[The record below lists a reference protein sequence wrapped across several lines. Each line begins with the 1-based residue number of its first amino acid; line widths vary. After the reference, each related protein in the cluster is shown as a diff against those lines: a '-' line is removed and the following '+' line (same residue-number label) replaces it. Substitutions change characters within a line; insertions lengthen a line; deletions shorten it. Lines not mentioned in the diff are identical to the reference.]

1 MCMNKTIHTHFRYSI
16 IFCCKI
22 RFNFQNFP
30 VMNQSEVNEIQ
41 ELNSFK
47 YAWYRNGKYSVN
59 VKSYLTLGNGKA
71 NETETEE
78 IWEIIPGEYKHIDI
92 LISDK
97 KYIHFDA
104 QMKPFYEILD
114 QVNKATEDLSLLLN
128 EDKTIE
134 KIENETVI
142 VEKWEEIKRKELRFL
157 QLVKDSYNEIINIY
171 DKEFQRIDDNIK
183 ANLLYQILFYPFP
196 NTGVNFTNEGQFKER
211 EFLSTLFPGEKIVYD
226 TNYQFVDNKDKFQM
240 NIVGKL
246 KSHTGDFDEIYA
258 QNYQKAL
265 NIPLEYDLMM
275 EGEYIYNLDSVLSEI
290 VFHLKEK
297 LNEKMLYVCRYH
309 IQLIT

>member
-1 MCMNKTIHTHFRYSI
+1 
-16 IFCCKI
+16 
-22 RFNFQNFP
+22 
-30 VMNQSEVNEIQ
+30 MNQSEVNEIQ

-78 IWEIIPGEYKHIDI
+78 IWEIIPGEYKHIEV

-97 KYIHFDA
+97 KYIRFDA

-114 QVNKATEDLSLLLN
+114 KVNKATENLALLLS

-134 KIENETVI
+134 KIENEEEI
-142 VEKWEEIKRKELRFL
+142 IEKWEEIKRKELRFL
-157 QLVKDSYNEIINIY
+157 QLVKESYNEIINIY

-183 ANLLYQILFYPFP
+183 ANLIYQILFYPFP

-211 EFLSTLFPGEKIVYD
+211 EFLSTLFPGEKIMYD

-240 NIVGKL
+240 NIEGKL

-258 QNYQKAL
+258 TNYQKAL
-265 NIPLEYDLMM
+265 NIPLEYDLML

-290 VFHLKEK
+290 VFHVKEK
-297 LNEKMLYVCRYH
+297 LNDKMLYVCRYH

>member
-1 MCMNKTIHTHFRYSI
+1 
-16 IFCCKI
+16 
-22 RFNFQNFP
+22 
-30 VMNQSEVNEIQ
+30 MNQSEVNEIQ

-134 KIENETVI
+134 KIENEAVI
-142 VEKWEEIKRKELRFL
+142 IEKWEEIKRKELRFL
-157 QLVKDSYNEIINIY
+157 QLVKDSYNEIIDIY
-171 DKEFQRIDDNIK
+171 DKEFHRIDDNIK

-211 EFLSTLFPGEKIVYD
+211 EFLSTLFPGEKIVYE

-240 NIVGKL
+240 NILGKL
-246 KSHTGDFDEIYA
+246 KNHTGDFNEIYA

-290 VFHLKEK
+290 VFHVKEK

-309 IQLIT
+309 IQLIP

>member
-1 MCMNKTIHTHFRYSI
+1 
-16 IFCCKI
+16 
-22 RFNFQNFP
+22 
-30 VMNQSEVNEIQ
+30 MNQSEVNEIQ

-78 IWEIIPGEYKHIDI
+78 IWEIIPGEYKHIDL

-114 QVNKATEDLSLLLN
+114 QVNKATENLALLLS
-128 EDKTIE
+128 EDKTID
-134 KIENETVI
+134 KIENEEVI
-142 VEKWEEIKRKELRFL
+142 TDKWEEIKRKELRFL

-240 NIVGKL
+240 NIKGNL

-258 QNYQKAL
+258 QHYQKAL

-290 VFHLKEK
+290 VFHVKEK

-309 IQLIT
+309 IQLIP

>member
-1 MCMNKTIHTHFRYSI
+1 
-16 IFCCKI
+16 
-22 RFNFQNFP
+22 
-30 VMNQSEVNEIQ
+30 MNQSEVNEIQ

-114 QVNKATEDLSLLLN
+114 QVNKATENLALLLN
-128 EDKTIE
+128 DDKTID
-134 KIENETVI
+134 KIENEAVI

-171 DKEFQRIDDNIK
+171 DKEFHRIDDNIK

-196 NTGVNFTNEGQFKER
+196 NTGVNFTNEGEFKER
-211 EFLSTLFPGEKIVYD
+211 EFLSTLFPGEKIVYE

-240 NIVGKL
+240 NILGKL
-246 KSHTGDFDEIYA
+246 KSNTGDFDEIYA

-290 VFHLKEK
+290 VFHVKEK

-309 IQLIT
+309 IQLIP

>member
-1 MCMNKTIHTHFRYSI
+1 
-16 IFCCKI
+16 
-22 RFNFQNFP
+22 
-30 VMNQSEVNEIQ
+30 MNQSEVNEIQ

-114 QVNKATEDLSLLLN
+114 QVNKATENLALLLN
-128 EDKTIE
+128 EDKTID
-134 KIENETVI
+134 KIENEAVI
-142 VEKWEEIKRKELRFL
+142 IEKWEEIKRKELRFL

-171 DKEFQRIDDNIK
+171 DKEFQRIDNNIK

-211 EFLSTLFPGEKIVYD
+211 EFLSTLFPGEKIVYE

-240 NIVGKL
+240 NILGKL
-246 KSHTGDFDEIYA
+246 KSHTGDFNEIYA

-290 VFHLKEK
+290 VFHVKEK

-309 IQLIT
+309 IQLIP

>member
-1 MCMNKTIHTHFRYSI
+1 MNK
-16 IFCCKI
+16 
-22 RFNFQNFP
+22 
-30 VMNQSEVNEIQ
+30 SEVNEIQ

-78 IWEIIPGEYKHIDI
+78 IWEIIPGEYKHIEI

-97 KYIHFDA
+97 KYIRFDA

-114 QVNKATEDLSLLLN
+114 KVNKATENLALLLS

-134 KIENETVI
+134 KIENDEEI
-142 VEKWEEIKRKELRFL
+142 IEKWEEIKRKELRFL
-157 QLVKDSYNEIINIY
+157 QLVKESYNEIINIY

-183 ANLLYQILFYPFP
+183 SNLIYQILFYPFP

-211 EFLSTLFPGEKIVYD
+211 EFLSTLFPGEKIMYD

-240 NIVGKL
+240 NIEGKL

-258 QNYQKAL
+258 NNYQKAL
-265 NIPLEYDLMM
+265 NIPLEYDLML

-290 VFHLKEK
+290 VFHVKEK

>member
-1 MCMNKTIHTHFRYSI
+1 
-16 IFCCKI
+16 
-22 RFNFQNFP
+22 
-30 VMNQSEVNEIQ
+30 MNQSEVNEIQ

-78 IWEIIPGEYKHIDI
+78 IWEIIPREYKHIEI

-114 QVNKATEDLSLLLN
+114 QVNKATENLALLLN
-128 EDKTIE
+128 EDKTID
-134 KIENETVI
+134 KIENEAVI
-142 VEKWEEIKRKELRFL
+142 IEKWEEIKRKELRFL

-183 ANLLYQILFYPFP
+183 TNLLYQILFYPFP
-196 NTGVNFTNEGQFKER
+196 NTGVNFTNEGEFKER
-211 EFLSTLFPGEKIVYD
+211 EFLSTLFPGEKIVYE

-240 NIVGKL
+240 NILGKL
-246 KSHTGDFDEIYA
+246 KNHTGDFDEIYA

-290 VFHLKEK
+290 VFHVKEK

-309 IQLIT
+309 IQLII

>member
-1 MCMNKTIHTHFRYSI
+1 
-16 IFCCKI
+16 
-22 RFNFQNFP
+22 
-30 VMNQSEVNEIQ
+30 MNQSEVNEIQ

-114 QVNKATEDLSLLLN
+114 QVNKATENLSLLLN
-128 EDKTIE
+128 EDKTID
-134 KIENETVI
+134 KIENEAVI

-211 EFLSTLFPGEKIVYD
+211 EFLSTLFPGEKIVYE

-240 NIVGKL
+240 NILGKL
-246 KSHTGDFDEIYA
+246 KNHTGDFDEIYA

-290 VFHLKEK
+290 VFHVKEK

-309 IQLIT
+309 IQLIP

>member
-1 MCMNKTIHTHFRYSI
+1 
-16 IFCCKI
+16 
-22 RFNFQNFP
+22 
-30 VMNQSEVNEIQ
+30 MNQSEVNEIQ

-78 IWEIIPGEYKHIDI
+78 IWEIIPGEYKHINI

-114 QVNKATEDLSLLLN
+114 QVNKATENLALLLN
-128 EDKTIE
+128 EDKTID
-134 KIENETVI
+134 KIENEAVI

-183 ANLLYQILFYPFP
+183 ANVLYQILFYPFP
-196 NTGVNFTNEGQFKER
+196 NTGVNFTNEGKFKER
-211 EFLSTLFPGEKIVYD
+211 EFLSTLFPGEKIVYE
-226 TNYQFVDNKDKFQM
+226 TNYQFEDNKDKFQM
-240 NIVGKL
+240 NILGKL
-246 KSHTGDFDEIYA
+246 KSHTGDFNEIYA

-290 VFHLKEK
+290 VFHVKEK

>member
-1 MCMNKTIHTHFRYSI
+1 
-16 IFCCKI
+16 
-22 RFNFQNFP
+22 
-30 VMNQSEVNEIQ
+30 MNQSEVNEIQ

-78 IWEIIPGEYKHIDI
+78 IWEIIPGEYKHIEV

-97 KYIHFDA
+97 KYIRFDA

-114 QVNKATEDLSLLLN
+114 KVNKATENLALLLS

-134 KIENETVI
+134 KIENEAEI
-142 VEKWEEIKRKELRFL
+142 IEKWEEIKRKELRFL
-157 QLVKDSYNEIINIY
+157 QLVKESYNEIINIY

-183 ANLLYQILFYPFP
+183 ANLIYQILFYPFP

-240 NIVGKL
+240 NIKGML

-265 NIPLEYDLMM
+265 NIPLEYDLVL

-290 VFHLKEK
+290 VFHVKEK

>member
-1 MCMNKTIHTHFRYSI
+1 
-16 IFCCKI
+16 
-22 RFNFQNFP
+22 
-30 VMNQSEVNEIQ
+30 MNQSEVNEIQ

-78 IWEIIPGEYKHIDI
+78 IWEIIPGEYKHIEI
-92 LISDK
+92 LISGK

-114 QVNKATEDLSLLLN
+114 QVNKATENLSLLLN
-128 EDKTIE
+128 EDKTID
-134 KIENETVI
+134 KIENEALI

-211 EFLSTLFPGEKIVYD
+211 EFLSTLFPGEKIVYE

-240 NIVGKL
+240 NILGKL
-246 KSHTGDFDEIYA
+246 KSHTGDFNEIYA

-290 VFHLKEK
+290 VFHVKEK

>member
-1 MCMNKTIHTHFRYSI
+1 
-16 IFCCKI
+16 
-22 RFNFQNFP
+22 
-30 VMNQSEVNEIQ
+30 MNQSEVNEIQ

-78 IWEIIPGEYKHIDI
+78 IWEIIPGEYKHIEI

-104 QMKPFYEILD
+104 QMRPFYEILD
-114 QVNKATEDLSLLLN
+114 QVNKATENLSLLLN
-128 EDKTIE
+128 EDKTID

-142 VEKWEEIKRKELRFL
+142 IEKWEEIKRKELRFL

-211 EFLSTLFPGEKIVYD
+211 EFLSTLFPGEKIVYE

-240 NIVGKL
+240 NILGKL
-246 KSHTGDFDEIYA
+246 KSHTGDFDEIYTN
-258 QNYQKAL
+258 NYQKAL

-290 VFHLKEK
+290 VFHVKEK

>member
-1 MCMNKTIHTHFRYSI
+1 
-16 IFCCKI
+16 
-22 RFNFQNFP
+22 
-30 VMNQSEVNEIQ
+30 MNQSEVNEIQ

-134 KIENETVI
+134 KIENEAVI
-142 VEKWEEIKRKELRFL
+142 IEKWEEIKRKELRFL

-171 DKEFQRIDDNIK
+171 DKEFHRIDGNIK

-211 EFLSTLFPGEKIVYD
+211 EFLSTLFPGEKIVYE

-240 NIVGKL
+240 NILGKL
-246 KSHTGDFDEIYA
+246 KNHTGDFNEIYA

-290 VFHLKEK
+290 VFHVKEK

>member
-1 MCMNKTIHTHFRYSI
+1 
-16 IFCCKI
+16 
-22 RFNFQNFP
+22 
-30 VMNQSEVNEIQ
+30 MNQSEVNEIQ

-59 VKSYLTLGNGKA
+59 VKSYLTLGNGEA

-78 IWEIIPGEYKHIDI
+78 IWEIIPGEYKHIDL

-114 QVNKATEDLSLLLN
+114 QVNKATENLALLLS
-128 EDKTIE
+128 EDKTID
-134 KIENETVI
+134 KIENEEEI
-142 VEKWEEIKRKELRFL
+142 IDKWEEIKRKELRFL

-240 NIVGKL
+240 NIKGNL

-290 VFHLKEK
+290 VFHVKEK
-297 LNEKMLYVCRYH
+297 LNEKMMYVCRYH
-309 IQLIT
+309 IQLIS

>member
-1 MCMNKTIHTHFRYSI
+1 
-16 IFCCKI
+16 
-22 RFNFQNFP
+22 
-30 VMNQSEVNEIQ
+30 MNQSEVNEIQ

-78 IWEIIPGEYKHIDI
+78 IWEIIPGEYKHIEI

-114 QVNKATEDLSLLLN
+114 QVNKATENLALLLS
-128 EDKTIE
+128 EDKTID
-134 KIENETVI
+134 KIENEEVI
-142 VEKWEEIKRKELRFL
+142 IDKWEEIKRKELRFL

-240 NIVGKL
+240 NIKGNL

-290 VFHLKEK
+290 VFHVKEK
-297 LNEKMLYVCRYH
+297 LNEKMLYVCRCH
-309 IQLIT
+309 IQLIP

>member
-1 MCMNKTIHTHFRYSI
+1 MNE
-16 IFCCKI
+16 
-22 RFNFQNFP
+22 
-30 VMNQSEVNEIQ
+30 SEVNEIQ

-78 IWEIIPGEYKHIDI
+78 IWEIIPGEYKHIEI

-114 QVNKATEDLSLLLN
+114 QVNKATENLALLLD
-128 EDKTIE
+128 EDKTID
-134 KIENETVI
+134 KIENDEVI
-142 VEKWEEIKRKELRFL
+142 IEKWEEIKRKELRFL
-157 QLVKDSYNEIINIY
+157 QLVKESYNEIITIY

-183 ANLLYQILFYPFP
+183 TNLLYQILFYPFP

-226 TNYQFVDNKDKFQM
+226 TNYEFVDNKDKFQM
-240 NIVGKL
+240 NVVGKF
-246 KSHTGDFDEIYA
+246 KNHTGDFDEIYT
-258 QNYQKAL
+258 QNYHKAL
-265 NIPLEYDLMM
+265 NIPLEYDLIM

-290 VFHLKEK
+290 IFHVKEK

-309 IQLIT
+309 IQLIPSTI

>member
-1 MCMNKTIHTHFRYSI
+1 
-16 IFCCKI
+16 
-22 RFNFQNFP
+22 
-30 VMNQSEVNEIQ
+30 MNQSEVNEIQ

-78 IWEIIPGEYKHIDI
+78 IWEIIPGEYKHIEI

-114 QVNKATEDLSLLLN
+114 KVNKASENLSLLLN
-128 EDKTIE
+128 EDKTID
-134 KIENETVI
+134 KIENEAVI

-196 NTGVNFTNEGQFKER
+196 NTGVNFTNEGEFKER
-211 EFLSTLFPGEKIVYD
+211 EFLSTLFPGEKIVYE

-240 NIVGKL
+240 NILGKL
-246 KSHTGDFDEIYA
+246 KSNTGDFNEIYA
-258 QNYQKAL
+258 KNYQKAL

-290 VFHLKEK
+290 VFHVKEK

>member
-1 MCMNKTIHTHFRYSI
+1 
-16 IFCCKI
+16 
-22 RFNFQNFP
+22 
-30 VMNQSEVNEIQ
+30 MNQSEVNEIQ

-78 IWEIIPGEYKHIDI
+78 IWEIIPGEYKHIEI

-97 KYIHFDA
+97 KYIRFDA

-114 QVNKATEDLSLLLN
+114 KVNKATENLALLLS

-134 KIENETVI
+134 KIENVEEI
-142 VEKWEEIKRKELRFL
+142 IEKWEEIKRKELRFL
-157 QLVKDSYNEIINIY
+157 QLVKESYNEIINIY

-183 ANLLYQILFYPFP
+183 ANLIYQILFYPFP

-240 NIVGKL
+240 NIGVKL

-290 VFHLKEK
+290 VFHVKEK

>member
-1 MCMNKTIHTHFRYSI
+1 
-16 IFCCKI
+16 
-22 RFNFQNFP
+22 
-30 VMNQSEVNEIQ
+30 MNQSEVNEIQ

-78 IWEIIPGEYKHIDI
+78 IWEIIPGEYKHIDL

-114 QVNKATEDLSLLLN
+114 QVNKATENLALLLS
-128 EDKTIE
+128 EDKTID
-134 KIENETVI
+134 KIENEEEI
-142 VEKWEEIKRKELRFL
+142 IDKWEEIKRKELRFL

-240 NIVGKL
+240 NIKGNL

-290 VFHLKEK
+290 VFHVKEK

-309 IQLIT
+309 IQLIP

>member
-1 MCMNKTIHTHFRYSI
+1 
-16 IFCCKI
+16 
-22 RFNFQNFP
+22 
-30 VMNQSEVNEIQ
+30 MNQSEVNEIQ

-134 KIENETVI
+134 KIENEAVI
-142 VEKWEEIKRKELRFL
+142 IEKWEEIKRKELRFL

-171 DKEFQRIDDNIK
+171 DKEFHRIDDNIK

-211 EFLSTLFPGEKIVYD
+211 EFLSTLFPGEKIVYE

-240 NIVGKL
+240 NILGKL
-246 KSHTGDFDEIYA
+246 KNHTGDFNEIYA

-290 VFHLKEK
+290 VFHVKEK

-309 IQLIT
+309 IQLIP

>member
-1 MCMNKTIHTHFRYSI
+1 
-16 IFCCKI
+16 
-22 RFNFQNFP
+22 
-30 VMNQSEVNEIQ
+30 MNQSEVNEIQ

-78 IWEIIPGEYKHIDI
+78 IWEIIPGEYKHIEV

-97 KYIHFDA
+97 KYIRFDA

-114 QVNKATEDLSLLLN
+114 KVNKATENLALLLS

-134 KIENETVI
+134 KIENEAEI
-142 VEKWEEIKRKELRFL
+142 IEKWEEIKRKELRFL
-157 QLVKDSYNEIINIY
+157 QLVKESYNEIINIY

-183 ANLLYQILFYPFP
+183 ANLIYQILFYPFP

-240 NIVGKL
+240 NIKGML

-265 NIPLEYDLMM
+265 NIPLEYDLVL

-290 VFHLKEK
+290 VFHVKEK
-297 LNEKMLYVCRYH
+297 LNDKMLYVCRYH

>member
-1 MCMNKTIHTHFRYSI
+1 
-16 IFCCKI
+16 
-22 RFNFQNFP
+22 
-30 VMNQSEVNEIQ
+30 MNQSEVNEIQ

-78 IWEIIPGEYKHIDI
+78 IWEIIPGEYKHIEI

-114 QVNKATEDLSLLLN
+114 QVNKATENLALLLN
-128 EDKTIE
+128 EDKMID
-134 KIENETVI
+134 KIENEAVI
-142 VEKWEEIKRKELRFL
+142 IEKWEEIKRKELRFL

-171 DKEFQRIDDNIK
+171 DKEFQRIDNNIK

-196 NTGVNFTNEGQFKER
+196 NTGVNFTNEGEFKER
-211 EFLSTLFPGEKIVYD
+211 EFLSTLFPGEKLVYE

-246 KSHTGDFDEIYA
+246 KSYTGDFDEIYA

-290 VFHLKEK
+290 VFHVKEK

-309 IQLIT
+309 IQLIP

>member
-1 MCMNKTIHTHFRYSI
+1 
-16 IFCCKI
+16 
-22 RFNFQNFP
+22 
-30 VMNQSEVNEIQ
+30 MNQSEVNEIQ

-78 IWEIIPGEYKHIDI
+78 IWEIIPGEYKHIEV

-97 KYIHFDA
+97 KYIRFDA

-114 QVNKATEDLSLLLN
+114 KVNKATENLALLLS

-134 KIENETVI
+134 KIENEAEI
-142 VEKWEEIKRKELRFL
+142 IEKWEEIKRKELRFL
-157 QLVKDSYNEIINIY
+157 QLVKESYNEIINIY

-183 ANLLYQILFYPFP
+183 ANLIYQILFYPFP

-240 NIVGKL
+240 NIEGKL

-258 QNYQKAL
+258 NNYQKAL
-265 NIPLEYDLMM
+265 NIPLEYDLML

-290 VFHLKEK
+290 VFHVKEK

>member
-1 MCMNKTIHTHFRYSI
+1 
-16 IFCCKI
+16 
-22 RFNFQNFP
+22 
-30 VMNQSEVNEIQ
+30 MNQNEVNEIQ

-78 IWEIIPGEYKHIDI
+78 IWEIIPGEYKHIEI
-92 LISDK
+92 FISDK

-114 QVNKATEDLSLLLN
+114 QVNKATENLSLLLN

-134 KIENETVI
+134 KIENEELI
-142 VEKWEEIKRKELRFL
+142 FEKWEEIKRKELRFL
-157 QLVKDSYNEIINIY
+157 QLVRDSYNEIINIY

-196 NTGVNFTNEGQFKER
+196 NTGVNFTNEGEFKER
-211 EFLSTLFPGEKIVYD
+211 EFLSTLFPGEKIVYE
-226 TNYQFVDNKDKFQM
+226 TNYQFVDNKNKFQM

-246 KSHTGDFDEIYA
+246 KSHTGDFNEIYA

-290 VFHLKEK
+290 VFHVKEK

>member
-1 MCMNKTIHTHFRYSI
+1 MNH
-16 IFCCKI
+16 
-22 RFNFQNFP
+22 
-30 VMNQSEVNEIQ
+30 SEVNEIQ

-78 IWEIIPGEYKHIDI
+78 IWEIIPGEYKHIEI

-97 KYIHFDA
+97 KYIRFDA

-114 QVNKATEDLSLLLN
+114 KVNKATENLALLLS

-134 KIENETVI
+134 KIENEAEI
-142 VEKWEEIKRKELRFL
+142 IEKWEEIKRKELRFL
-157 QLVKDSYNEIINIY
+157 QLVKESYNEIINIY

-183 ANLLYQILFYPFP
+183 ANLIYQILFYPFP

-240 NIVGKL
+240 NIEGKL

-258 QNYQKAL
+258 NNYQKAL
-265 NIPLEYDLMM
+265 NIPLEYDLML

-290 VFHLKEK
+290 VFHVKEK

>member
-1 MCMNKTIHTHFRYSI
+1 
-16 IFCCKI
+16 
-22 RFNFQNFP
+22 
-30 VMNQSEVNEIQ
+30 MNQSEVNEIQ

-78 IWEIIPGEYKHIDI
+78 IWEIIPGEYKHIDL

-114 QVNKATEDLSLLLN
+114 QVNKATENLALLLS
-128 EDKTIE
+128 EDKTID
-134 KIENETVI
+134 KIENEEEI
-142 VEKWEEIKRKELRFL
+142 IDKWEEIKRKELRFL

-196 NTGVNFTNEGQFKER
+196 NAGVNFTNEGQFKER

-240 NIVGKL
+240 NIKGNL

-290 VFHLKEK
+290 VFHVKEK

-309 IQLIT
+309 IQLIP

>member
-1 MCMNKTIHTHFRYSI
+1 
-16 IFCCKI
+16 
-22 RFNFQNFP
+22 
-30 VMNQSEVNEIQ
+30 MNQSEVNEIQ

-78 IWEIIPGEYKHIDI
+78 IWEIIPGEYKHIEI
-92 LISDK
+92 FISGK

-114 QVNKATEDLSLLLN
+114 QVNKATENLSLLLN
-128 EDKTIE
+128 EDKTID
-134 KIENETVI
+134 KIENEAVI
-142 VEKWEEIKRKELRFL
+142 IEKWEEIKRKELRFL

-183 ANLLYQILFYPFP
+183 TNLLYQILFYPFP
-196 NTGVNFTNEGQFKER
+196 NIGVNFTHEGEFKER
-211 EFLSTLFPGEKIVYD
+211 EFLSTLFPGEKIVYE

-240 NIVGKL
+240 NILGKL
-246 KSHTGDFDEIYA
+246 KSHTGDFNEIYA

-290 VFHLKEK
+290 VFHVKEK

-309 IQLIT
+309 IQLII

>member
-1 MCMNKTIHTHFRYSI
+1 
-16 IFCCKI
+16 
-22 RFNFQNFP
+22 
-30 VMNQSEVNEIQ
+30 MNQSEVNEIQ

-78 IWEIIPGEYKHIDI
+78 IWEIIPGEYKHIEI

-97 KYIHFDA
+97 KYIRFDA

-114 QVNKATEDLSLLLN
+114 KVNKATENLALLLS

-134 KIENETVI
+134 KIENEAEI
-142 VEKWEEIKRKELRFL
+142 IEKWEEIKRKELRFL
-157 QLVKDSYNEIINIY
+157 QLVKESYNEIINIY

-183 ANLLYQILFYPFP
+183 ANLIYQILFYPFP

-240 NIVGKL
+240 NIKGKL

-258 QNYQKAL
+258 NNYQKAL
-265 NIPLEYDLMM
+265 NIPLEYDLML

-290 VFHLKEK
+290 VFHVKEK

-309 IQLIT
+309 IQLIP

>member
-1 MCMNKTIHTHFRYSI
+1 
-16 IFCCKI
+16 
-22 RFNFQNFP
+22 
-30 VMNQSEVNEIQ
+30 MNQSEVNEIQ

-114 QVNKATEDLSLLLN
+114 QVNKATENLSLLLN
-128 EDKTIE
+128 EDKTID
-134 KIENETVI
+134 KIENEAVI

-196 NTGVNFTNEGQFKER
+196 NTGVNFTNEGEFKER
-211 EFLSTLFPGEKIVYD
+211 EFLSTLFPGEKIVYE

-240 NIVGKL
+240 NILGKL
-246 KSHTGDFDEIYA
+246 KSHTGDFNEIYA

-290 VFHLKEK
+290 VFHVKEK

>member
-1 MCMNKTIHTHFRYSI
+1 
-16 IFCCKI
+16 
-22 RFNFQNFP
+22 
-30 VMNQSEVNEIQ
+30 MNQSEVNEIQ

-78 IWEIIPGEYKHIDI
+78 IWEIIPGEYKHIEI

-114 QVNKATEDLSLLLN
+114 QVNKASENLSLLLN
-128 EDKTIE
+128 EDKTID
-134 KIENETVI
+134 KIENQALI

-183 ANLLYQILFYPFP
+183 ANLLYQILFYPVP

-211 EFLSTLFPGEKIVYD
+211 EFLSTLFPGEKIVYE

-240 NIVGKL
+240 NILGKL
-246 KSHTGDFDEIYA
+246 KSNTGDFNEIYA

-290 VFHLKEK
+290 VFHVKEK

>member
-1 MCMNKTIHTHFRYSI
+1 
-16 IFCCKI
+16 
-22 RFNFQNFP
+22 
-30 VMNQSEVNEIQ
+30 MNQSEVNEIQ

-114 QVNKATEDLSLLLN
+114 QVNNATENLSLLLN
-128 EDKTIE
+128 EDKTID
-134 KIENETVI
+134 KIENEAVI
-142 VEKWEEIKRKELRFL
+142 IEKWEEIKRKELRFL

-211 EFLSTLFPGEKIVYD
+211 EFLSTLFPGEKIVYE

-240 NIVGKL
+240 NILGKL
-246 KSHTGDFDEIYA
+246 KSHTGDFNEIYA

-290 VFHLKEK
+290 VFHVKEK

-309 IQLIT
+309 IQLII